1 MKRLLALVGPVFAL
15 VFVAG
20 CHTDMWVQNK
30 VHKPYEESDFFA
42 DKQSSRPR
50 VPYTVPQGELRTDR
64 QMYTGIIG
72 GTRVPID
79 IRSGSPV
86 QTGIFRGTYVDKF
99 PFTITRQDLLRGQ
112 AQFDAFCSPCHGR
125 AGDGNGMIG
134 ARGFSLQ
141 RKPAS
146 YHTDRLRQMP
156 VGHFFD
162 VITNGFGVMYGYA
175 SRIEVKDR
183 WRIVAYIRALQ
194 LAQGV
199 PASQLTAE
207 DRQRLSE
214 ADRAGGERP

>member
-1 MKRLLALVGPVFAL
+1 MRRLLMRTGPLFA
-15 VFVAG
+15 VAFIAG

-30 VHKPYEESDFFA
+30 VHKPYQKSAFFA

-64 QMYTGIIG
+64 EMYTGIIG

-99 PFTITRQDLLRGQ
+99 PFAITRQDLLRGQ

-134 ARGFSLQ
+134 ARGFNLQ
-141 RKPAS
+141 RKPAN

-156 VGHFFD
+156 IGHFYD
-162 VITNGFGVMYGYA
+162 VITNGYGVMYGYA

-194 LAQGV
+194 LAQGAPV
-199 PASQLTAE
+199 SELSAV
-207 DRQRLSE
+207 DRERLNE
-214 ADRAGGERP
+214 AVRAGGERP